1 MSLEI
6 TQFYETE
13 FAKNWEMKVQQKESR
28 LLPTVTTDSF
38 RGKRK
43 WYNQLDAGVMTEVT
57 ERKGD
62 TPDGDTTGVRYWIY
76 RRKFEFVRTWDE
88 DDEMQLGSIALPDSD
103 EIASFTAAEART
115 KDDVIIQ
122 AFDGERKV
130 GDAGTEP
137 DTFSA
142 SQIVPKNYSP
152 GSETLP
158 DSGLTV
164 AKILRAK
171 KILDENEVDDE
182 DRFFVTSSQQLQD
195 MLGLT
200 QITSGDYVNVKALV
214 DGEVSTFAGFT
225 FVRSERLP
233 LSFDEGVQTD
243 IRACF
248 AYHKSGIRWAD
259 AGRSVHIDVL
269 PNKRHARQLR
279 GVCRMGAVRVEDKRI
294 VKVLCDEKL

>member
-1 MSLEI
+1 MSAEI

-13 FAKNWEMKVQQKESR
+13 FAKNWEMKVQQKDSR

-62 TPDGDTTGVRYWIY
+62 TPDGDTTGTKYWIY

-122 AFDGERKV
+122 AFDGTRKV
-130 GDAGTEP
+130 GETGTETE
-137 DTFSA
+137 TFPSGQ
-142 SQIVPKNYSP
+142 SVPATYPP
-152 GSETLP
+152 GGPMVSM
-158 DSGLTV
+158 GLTV
-164 AKILRAK
+164 QKILRAK

-182 DRFFVTSSQQLQD
+182 DRYFVTSSQQLQD
-195 MLGLT
+195 MLNIT
-200 QITSGDYVNVKALV
+200 EITSGDYVNVKALV
-214 DGEVSTFAGFT
+214 DGEVSMFAGFT

-233 LSFDEGVQTD
+233 VDGNGLRS
-243 IRACF
+243 CF

-279 GVCRMGAVRVEDKRI
+279 GVCRMGAVRVEDKR
-294 VKVLCDEKL
+294 VVRVLCDETPGVS

>member
-1 MSLEI
+1 MSLEV

-13 FAKNWEMKVQQKESR
+13 FAKNWEMKVQQKDSR
-28 LLPTVTTDSF
+28 LLPTVTPDSF

-62 TPDGDTTGVRYWIY
+62 TPEGDTTGSKYWIY

-122 AFDGERKV
+122 AFDGPRKV
-130 GDAGTEP
+130 GETGTETESFP
-137 DTFSA
+137 SA
-142 SQIVPKNYSP
+142 QSVPKGYVTT
-152 GSETLP
+152 GSES

-195 MLGLT
+195 MLNIT

-214 DGEVSTFAGFT
+214 DGDVATFAGFT

-243 IRACF
+243 IRSCF

-269 PNKRHARQLR
+269 PNRRHAKQLR

-294 VKVLCDEKL
+294 VRIYCDEKV

>member
-1 MSLEI
+1 MSLEV

-13 FAKNWEMKVQQKESR
+13 FAKNWEMKVQQKDSR
-28 LLPTVTTDSF
+28 LLPTVTADSF

-62 TPDGDTTGVRYWIY
+62 TPDGDTTGSKYWIY

-122 AFDGERKV
+122 AFDGLRKV
-130 GDAGTEP
+130 GETGT
-137 DTFSA
+137 DTESFPG
-142 SQIVPKNYSP
+142 SQSIAKNYVPS
-152 GSETLP
+152 GTAT

-195 MLGLT
+195 MLNIT

-214 DGEVSTFAGFT
+214 DGEVTGFAGFT

-233 LSFDEGVQTD
+233 LINDGTEAD
-243 IRACF
+243 IRHCY

-269 PNKRHARQLR
+269 PNRRHAKQLR

-294 VKVLCDEKL
+294 VRILCDETV